1 MNVPDE
7 LTCDEFKQLAPAY
20 VLLALE
26 DVERQACKRHLAVM
40 APHQGCPQ
48 ALAQAELVAARLGGA
63 LAPQLPSARL
73 WRSISARLDEGD
85 HPGQDRVTALA
96 PGTPLEEAARRRSLY
111 QICGWLVTA
120 TLLGLYLHHAPLDFG
135 HKHPSTQPGPGL
147 RSGSTSHALA
157 IEAR

>member
-1 MNVPDE
+1 MNVPEE

-26 DVERQACKRHLAVM
+26 DVERQACSHHLAVM

-63 LAPQLPSARL
+63 LAPEVPSAHV
-73 WRSISARLDEGD
+73 WRSISARLDQGD
-85 HPGQDRVTALA
+85 HPGEDRVVALA
-96 PGTPLEEAARRRSLY
+96 PGTPQEQAAQRRGLY

-135 HKHPSTQPGPGL
+135 HKRPSAQPGPGVRGGL
-147 RSGSTSHALA
+147 APHALA